1 MSCNIHNTSDC
12 YYSKNITINNSTS
25 TLVTSI
31 ILPSHM
37 FFTTTVTLQYNSGQT
52 FTSQNEINIS
62 K

>member
-12 YYSKNITINNSTS
+12 YYSKIITINND

>member
-12 YYSKNITINNSTS
+12 YYSKNITINND

-37 FFTTTVTLQYNSGQT
+37 FFTTTVTLHESGQT